1 MSFDVESIFGAIDV
15 IVSNRLD
22 GISYDTTMIC
32 TIVDDRDKDRSH
44 YVVTDGSI
52 RFDAYTNDTSYKVD
66 DVVRVSVLNGDFSQR
81 KFIVGPYIGDDTSA
95 PVTYIPPLA
104 TSFTSTENLVSKFNG
119 TTDFILK
126 TNNTRKKQLW
136 RVNLQDNEEYR
147 NLQANGIYNV
157 ITLAADFKTDLGD
170 LASGNYGLRLDLL
183 IQNDLSGES
192 YVHKF
197 VTLDSEEMVGNPY
210 SFGIYSN
217 QAKQVQITTGGI
229 VAQIALYAYEGV
241 KFVDKTVENDGI
253 STVTYE
259 EVNNEFKYSDG
270 SLLSPSKD
278 IYIRDV
284 VVAFG
289 SDLTKVENNT
299 LQLFTN
305 SSILYTYGVDGNDN
319 NLIENK
325 KNLAF
330 NWYNKTENN
339 EYIGFGDGLD
349 YKVGS
354 SAYNYD
360 EIAYNELNY
369 SDQRLMAQKEQSG
382 IASDMESLTLAAN
395 IAEAK
400 PLMIEAYTLLV
411 TQLPNVLQTLK
422 YQLNGTSFINGVESD
437 QEDERV
443 EGINKLING
452 NDALLTKYSKDAENA
467 TNTLAQYYKSILE
480 YGYNIQNGEDV
491 EWNNVNKKKLAD
503 GSVSEEILFNIDTDY
518 YVLNYLP
525 AIKNAI
531 NDVKVFFNSLY
542 EHTAANKPLSGY
554 RGLYDVYYPRAME
567 VLEKIASIIDRIPIT
582 VNNNGNNEVSAD
594 FLKLKAYNSKT
605 DYREYASDINFDN
618 YANRY
623 CIYWYRYNKN
633 YVLRHISP
641 ISLEEWEKMVNK
653 EHSTYSEYLAACE
666 AMNKEY
672 KYANFAGY
680 NWERIT
686 EFNNVGLPIGPQD
699 KIVTKDGKNYLPVRS
714 MHDWTQEVSL
724 NPKTKEEKFKV
735 ILFYNHNKIESNVI
749 TFTNKDTFREEA
761 LVDAQD
767 ILIIDH
773 HQDSQEHYSAYNETY
788 ELNDIRDENQA
799 RLIKCSYDGL
809 FSKNEALIGA
819 GLYWYVPI
827 TSTMLSY
834 DLEYLKEQGF
844 ATDADSE
851 NPTPNSR
858 NGFVYFYKQ
867 VGEEDEE
874 YEDYDN
880 DGNKVT
886 KVRKTAKVSD
896 LIFTYKIKPY
906 YEQSA
911 QNNTI
916 EAWSYIPGTTDPV
929 KGNISF
935 TFSTSGTSGTKY
947 TLSVTPATAQI
958 AVLPNNNDLLKLKL
972 SLYDSLNKQLAINRD
987 SIIINNIE
995 ENPSDAENKSEGY
1008 NLKLSWYGYHNPYYN
1023 ITYTE
1028 SPPNSKDIYITIT
1041 HTDQQPTTN
1050 AANDKF
1056 VGILKAVVQFDL
1068 NNTDGI
1074 RVADLVTLYPISFA
1088 ANKDLYIQG
1097 STSIIY
1103 NNQGVVAK
1111 LSQSPYA
1118 LYQHQNVDESGNMIT
1133 TGDLHINDEQL
1144 KWFIKYYDEDG
1155 AYILEDDLIS
1165 SYMPLLNNDYT
1176 LVPAPLYLD
1185 CPDDERYT
1193 PMVMAVKN
1201 SSILWTQPI
1210 LIIQNKYG
1218 APILNDWDGSF
1229 KIDEANGTIMST
1241 MLGAG
1246 KKTERN
1252 TFEGV
1257 LIGDITKPT
1266 NGFDPNNAAG
1276 IGIYG
1281 FNDGAQSFY
1290 FGVDGTAF
1298 IGKSGRGRIKFDGN
1312 SGTIASASYYAT
1324 RTNYESMDGSGMLID
1339 LDDGFIDIKGVIN
1352 ATDLDY
1358 TGSVTYEKD
1367 VNHQARIT
1375 LNAKADALNPYF
1387 RITSPRINT
1396 ETEWEDMDL
1405 VYVGLDGY
1413 YLQSSNYRKPDTAFA
1428 IADNYPNT
1436 PGSGMKI
1443 DLQGAFIDAFNL
1455 RLQSQNL
1462 LIDCVNE
1469 DGPYFVIKSGATD
1482 KELTSFRNLM
1492 YIGTDT
1498 YYLQTAD
1505 YKNKTSGLKID
1516 LANGS
1521 IKAYNSF
1528 SLEAGTETNGGVM
1541 LNAQPGS
1548 GENYL
1553 FAGKTSVGY
1562 IKIDNSGNMSLMA
1575 TVFTLKTNKNDG
1587 QDIYLSNTITSWT
1600 LGSGDSASSKSNI
1613 LFGVGTKFAVDN
1625 KGNLY
1630 ANDATINNLTA
1641 VGGTFS
1647 GTISSSATI
1656 SGGTIMGAVI
1666 KNGNGSFK
1674 VTKEGHLTASS
1685 ANIGG
1690 WTVGPANSDT
1700 DGFRS
1705 GRLIMS
1711 PSMGLNYNENFT
1723 VDAEGNLKATSAV
1736 FDKSLTVKAQ
1746 RNGATVLEVNNTG
1759 QTKISGKLYVD
1770 GHYIYLDKD
1779 GTNGYIYTNGDV
1791 FYIKNTTWFYA
1802 QAKYIALEGSVGIG
1816 ANQVYTDRAN
1826 SIRVGG
1832 DVYYIGDIY
1841 CSSSNEDKGVNGTIT
1856 YVSGSIFGGAK
1867 KTATFKKGI
1876 LVEATDIEEGE
1887 TETGEYTLPALGEAG
1902 TVLTSDGSNATWSYL
1917 KKNFDLS
1924 LSGKILEANHN
1935 YYSPSAT
1942 ETYTLQ
1948 GSSTTAYTI
1957 TGGPYYPQTYYST
1970 APITTTKPN
1979 GTYYSIKGVK
1989 CNYAKYDISSG
2000 IFYKAGTSTV
2010 PVYSKVGDITITAI
2024 KDSHEITLQGGDTAD
2039 NAIDVTISDATIT
2052 LS

>member
-32 TIVDDRDKDRSH
+32 TIVDDSDKDRSH

-229 VAQIALYAYEGV
+229 VTQIALYAYEGV

-349 YKVGS
+349 YKAGS
-354 SAYNYD
+354 STYNYD

-382 IASDMESLTLAAN
+382 IANDMESLTLAAN

-411 TQLPNVLQTLK
+411 TQLPNILQTLK

-491 EWNNVNKKKLAD
+491 EWNNVNKKKLTD

-542 EHTAANKPLSGY
+542 KHTAANKPLSGY

-582 VNNNGNNEVSAD
+582 VNKNGNNEVSAD
-594 FLKLKAYNSKT
+594 FLKLKAYNTKT

-641 ISLEEWEKMVNK
+641 ISSDEWGKMVNK

-880 DGNKVT
+880 YGNKVT

-995 ENPSDAENKSEGY
+995 ENPSDAESKFEGY

-1023 ITYTE
+1023 ITYAE
-1028 SPPNSKDIYITIT
+1028 SPTNSKDIYITIT
-1041 HTDQQPTTN
+1041 HTDQQPITN

-1088 ANKDLYIQG
+1088 ANEDLYIQG

-1118 LYQHQNVDESGNMIT
+1118 LYQHQNVDENGNMIT

-1144 KWFIKYYDEDG
+1144 KWFIKYYDKNG

-1201 SSILWTQPI
+1201 NSILWTQPI

-1541 LNAQPGS
+1541 LNAQPSS

-1600 LGSGDSASSKSNI
+1600 LGSGDNAFSKSNI

-1641 VGGTFS
+1641 VGGSFS

-1656 SGGTIMGAVI
+1656 SGGTIMGAII
-1666 KNGNGSFK
+1666 KNGNGSFE
-1674 VTKEGHLTASS
+1674 VTKGGHLTAKS
-1685 ANIGG
+1685 ATIGG
-1690 WTVGPANSDT
+1690 WTVGPQNITST
-1700 DGFRS
+1700 NGGFVLNPSKGITSKYLNTNEDGVT
-1705 GRLIMS
+1705 
-1711 PSMGLNYNENFT
+1711 T
-1723 VDAEGNLKATSAV
+1723 VEDLKVKTS
-1736 FDKSLTVKAQ
+1736 
-1746 RNGATVLEVNNTG
+1746 LETSNTC
-1759 QTKISGKLYVD
+1759 QV
-1770 GHYIYLDKD
+1770 YLDGNVGIGTKAVSD
-1779 GTNGYIYTNGDV
+1779 YDLKTSGDIFLGGIMYVGGKNTYLKNYSNGLWAKGDLISLETAKLQIGTNGADTKTLIYGYLEIPEDTRIRIGGYVKTLPEYIGFTVTGDDAGAAANQA
-1791 FYIKNTTWFYA
+1791 FKLITAAGTTTLNAPQSQGTDGQILKTTGSGNTAWATLNASLINFSNTTVTLTDA
-1802 QAKYIALEGSVGIG
+1802 DSG
-1816 ANQVYTDRAN
+1816 VYTV
-1826 SIRVGG
+1826 SIPYTKVTT
-1832 DVYYIGDIY
+1832 
-1841 CSSSNEDKGVNGTIT
+1841 SSS
-1856 YVSGSIFGGAK
+1856 
-1867 KTATFKKGI
+1867 
-1876 LVEATDIEEGE
+1876 
-1887 TETGEYTLPALGEAG
+1887 
-1902 TVLTSDGSNATWSYL
+1902 
-1917 KKNFDLS
+1917 
-1924 LSGKILEANHN
+1924 
-1935 YYSPSAT
+1935 
-1942 ETYTLQ
+1942 
-1948 GSSTTAYTI
+1948 TAYT
-1957 TGGPYYPQTYYST
+1957 GGHYV
-1970 APITTTKPN
+1970 N
-1979 GTYYSIKGVK
+1979 V
-1989 CNYAKYDISSG
+1989 YANKEPPSG
-2000 IFYKAGTSTV
+2000 F
-2010 PVYSKVGDITITAI
+2010 AI
-2024 KDSHEITLQGGDTAD
+2024 KDYYTSTYKYHVGAVWAD
-2039 NAIDVTISDATIT
+2039 GEAYTKVTTSSSRSNVSGKVQVNVTT
-2052 LS
+2052 G